1 MGIASKRSSNGLLVS
16 AKLLGIG
23 YLVFAAL
30 MLLGG
35 AFRLIWFVNLVSRQ
49 HQPLDPISLIPFVIM
64 AIIFL
69 LLVGAFAVLGLR
81 LLTSKRNWPTWT
93 LACVLLLSFPVGTI
107 LGVLTLIW
115 LGLSRQAEQQPASS

>member
-1 MGIASKRSSNGLLVS
+1 MGIASKRSSNGLLLS

-49 HQPLDPISLIPFVIM
+49 HQPLDPDIAHSLCDHGDY
-64 AIIFL
+64 L
-69 LLVGAFAVLGLR
+69 
-81 LLTSKRNWPTWT
+81 
-93 LACVLLLSFPVGTI
+93 PVAGPA
-107 LGVLTLIW
+107 
-115 LGLSRQAEQQPASS
+115 LSRC